1 MNTFLRLGWF
11 AACAI
16 LPACSSAAVTAND
29 GTTIDNLIQFSN
41 SQGAGGALDTL
52 NVDAQGFLVATQ
64 SGYWGDFPLRTV
76 WYADEVVPTGGVYT
90 VSADF
95 QPAADYFANRGGVM
109 GWLSLTTSNGIALQ
123 VSPNDTLAS
132 VTAFRVS
139 VIDFSAD
146 NGDDNDSFNHLFT
159 TNGLAATNDI
169 GTVLS
174 AADPN
179 YSLTNFATF
188 QLAFSAPSAGDI
200 AALSNATAHV
210 TARVF
215 QGTNAGA
222 PVQVSQTIEL
232 LTDLPLAE
240 SAVHRF
246 GYFAVWSS
254 EIEAGDVIGSLDN
267 LKVEGAIG
275 LPPPN
280 MLPAVSIS
288 SPTNGASFA
297 EGDNISIT
305 ANATDSDGTVVRVD
319 FFAGT
324 TALGTATKGPFSL
337 TWSNVAA
344 GNYSLTAKATDNR
357 AGSATSAPVSIIV
370 TGSMVGAPTLAIVRT
385 GDSVEISWPTTG
397 YQLQTTTNFASQS
410 WADLPT
416 NTVNLTAVTLPATA
430 ANMFFRLVQAGAP
443 AGGPG
448 LTIQQSGDSVL
459 ISWPSQPS
467 GYRLQ
472 AEDSLSNSW
481 TDVIAAN
488 NPYTEALTNHV
499 ARFYRLVS
507 GP

>member
-1 MNTFLRLGWF
+1 
-11 AACAI
+11 
-16 LPACSSAAVTAND
+16 
-29 GTTIDNLIQFSN
+29 
-41 SQGAGGALDTL
+41 
-52 NVDAQGFLVATQ
+52 
-64 SGYWGDFPLRTV
+64 
-76 WYADEVVPTGGVYT
+76 
-90 VSADF
+90 
-95 QPAADYFANRGGVM
+95 
-109 GWLSLTTSNGIALQ
+109 
-123 VSPNDTLAS
+123 
-132 VTAFRVS
+132 
-139 VIDFSAD
+139 
-146 NGDDNDSFNHLFT
+146 
-159 TNGLAATNDI
+159 
-169 GTVLS
+169 LS

-188 QLAFSAPSAGDI
+188 QLAFSAPSAGDM

-246 GYFAVWSS
+246 GFFAVWGS
-254 EIEAGDVIGSLDN
+254 EVDTGDVIGFLDN

-297 EGDNISIT
+297 EGADITIT
-305 ANATDSDGTVVRVD
+305 ANATDSDGKVVRVD
-319 FFAGT
+319 FLAGT
-324 TALGTATKGPFSL
+324 TALGTATNSPFSL
-337 TWSNVAA
+337 IWSNVAA

-448 LTIQQSGDSVL
+448 LTVQQSGDSVL

-499 ARFYRLVS
+499 ARFYRLVN